1 MYFNTEV
8 PVIVWRQKHVLIV
21 LIAPVG
27 IKMSCELVRWRA
39 SRRCRYLT
47 LYPVTKKLY
56 VLQGFRKLGMGMEI
70 IVKGVFWSITACGEK
85 GEFHFCH

>member
-1 MYFNTEV
+1 MYFNKEV
-8 PVIVWRQKHVLIV
+8 PVIVWRQKHILIV

-27 IKMSCELVRWRA
+27 IKMSYELARWRA

-70 IVKGVFWSITACGEK
+70 MLRESFDQ
-85 GEFHFCH
+85 